1 MTTPWKKLPEKHR
14 KLILEGSGKTEVEFV
29 FDKNGRKHSFKKE
42 FEGVLANLQRRFD
55 EYERRRREQGRTTD
69 QDFEAIYDEFHR
81 YMSQVPCDACHGT
94 RLRIEA
100 RHVKVGGK
108 SIVEMTALTIKDSVD
123 FLKGVNL
130 TRRSRLVAER
140 ILREI
145 GQRLSFLVNVGLDY
159 LSLDRPAAT
168 LSGGEAQRIRL
179 ATQIGSG

>member
-1 MTTPWKKLPEKHR
+1 MAAHFEVDMTTPWNKLPEKHR
-14 KLILEGSGKTEVEFV
+14 KLILEGSGKIEVEFV

-42 FEGVLANLQRRFD
+42 FEGVVANLQRRFD

-123 FLKGVNL
+123 FLKNAEPHAGAAGWWPSASCA
-130 TRRSRLVAER
+130 RSA
-140 ILREI
+140 
-145 GQRLSFLVNVGLDY
+145 
-159 LSLDRPAAT
+159 
-168 LSGGEAQRIRL
+168 SGCR
-179 ATQIGSG
+179 SW